1 MPSKRPPHHRRLS
14 WQPDQN
20 PLTIRIGSRRSSRKY
35 HQIQVAGAKDAG
47 RFARLVGDQV
57 RAHPRDPL
65 VISINGFQPW
75 LGDVIHSCIEDYW
88 SDISELDRSVQFGST
103 MQFPEKA
110 SKRGKWIPWT
120 FIVDHMNVPQVYYWS
135 VGMTPPKWEERD
147 PTIDSFRFRTGV
159 WFCGR
164 GACVLDREVSVTI
177 VFTLP
182 NAVSEHVVTELMFDY
197 LWRDEDF
204 DQPREDEEGICW
216 TFSRLYYLITD
227 WQNIL
232 GEVLARLGEAEANSH
247 GRHLPVKT
255 RTRRMHMEVDRIYEM
270 KKFLRF
276 HMRAFSKLQK
286 LKLDV
291 PKDEQQDP
299 LWDDMDDAIE
309 DLEQFDSTL
318 DGLKDRF
325 NNLIELEF
333 NITNAVQSEN
343 SGFLSAVATLFLP
356 VSFLASLFGITTITW
371 PASYYLWAVIPVFLV
386 SVAFTTIFP
395 WAKRRMNQILYPNED
410 RRLRLRPDQFTMLGN
425 ELPDNVNAGNLVGQG
440 RIRTGGSRS
449 RSLSRR
455 RSLGLSRSRS
465 RMRGEK
471 SGY

>member
-1 MPSKRPPHHRRLS
+1 
-14 WQPDQN
+14 
-20 PLTIRIGSRRSSRKY
+20 
-35 HQIQVAGAKDAG
+35 
-47 RFARLVGDQV
+47 
-57 RAHPRDPL
+57 
-65 VISINGFQPW
+65 
-75 LGDVIHSCIEDYW
+75 
-88 SDISELDRSVQFGST
+88 
-103 MQFPEKA
+103 
-110 SKRGKWIPWT
+110 
-120 FIVDHMNVPQVYYWS
+120 MNVPQVYYWS

-318 DGLKDRF
+318 DGLKDRESGPF
-325 NNLIELEF
+325 DIPRHALTSSRLQ
-333 NITNAVQSEN
+333 QSHRTRIQHHQRRPIRKLRLPLRGRN
-343 SGFLSAVATLFLP
+343 PLPPSLLPRLPLRHHHHHVAGQLLP
-356 VSFLASLFGITTITW
+356 LGGHSSVPRQRSFHHHLPLGEKEDESD
-371 PASYYLWAVIPVFLV
+371 LV
-386 SVAFTTIFP
+386 S
-395 WAKRRMNQILYPNED
+395 E
-410 RRLRLRPDQFTMLGN
+410 
-425 ELPDNVNAGNLVGQG
+425 
-440 RIRTGGSRS
+440 
-449 RSLSRR
+449 R
-455 RSLGLSRSRS
+455 RSKIETQTGSVHDA
-465 RMRGEK
+465 GQ
-471 SGY
+471 